1 MAADKSRQ
9 RLYTI
14 VFRPSVF
21 RYAASDCNHA
31 VIMSFL
37 QRRFPAGD
45 PLDKGLMIPRRAAR
59 RLGLDATAGEDCTVS
74 AASWTLVAVL
84 AVTLQI
90 QATLPVGTSGIRL
103 ALSDL
108 LLPVI
113 FVYVGH
119 WLLMSPAGLRWRIP
133 GVGWWLL
140 AISLVL
146 SVALLVGHERLGHW
160 SSWAILN
167 KWGGWFALVTYF
179 MAGTVIVRSGGIVL
193 RTAFLRT
200 FFLMAAAT
208 ALLNTLAMPWLLMEY
223 TLPVGIEFNRAT
235 GGMQNANA
243 FGFLLAA
250 TALLISATERRP
262 LLYLPPVLAG
272 LWFTSSRGALLAY
285 AVGLLAFL
293 TLSRRTLVPIVK
305 ALAIA
310 ALAVVVITAISLAV
324 DPGRAADLKT
334 GRTPLGFLSLERLD
348 LDAATIRERQAQNQR
363 AVELF
368 ADAPV
373 FGQGLGYFIAMTG
386 VTLHNSLL
394 WLVIETGI
402 AGAAV
407 FAGFLAWAVWSFYRG
422 HEDPYLLGMI
432 AVSLAFVAVSI
443 TGEFLYQRHLWLLLG
458 MALAAPPAARSA
470 A

>member
-1 MAADKSRQ
+1 MAADKSRL

-21 RYAASDCNHA
+21 RNLAGDCNHA
-31 VIMSFL
+31 VIMPFL
-37 QRRFPAGD
+37 QHRIPASNH
-45 PLDKGLMIPRRAAR
+45 LDKGLMIAR
-59 RLGLDATAGEDCTVS
+59 RTVRKLGLGATAGDDGAAS
-74 AASWTLVAVL
+74 AASWTFVAVL
-84 AVTLQI
+84 AVALQI
-90 QATLPVGTSGIRL
+90 QATLPIGASGIRV

-108 LLPVI
+108 LLPII
-113 FVYVGH
+113 FIYVAH
-119 WLLMSPAGLRWRIP
+119 WLRTSPSGFRWRAS

-140 AISLVL
+140 VISLVL
-146 SVALLVGHERLGHW
+146 SVALLVGHERLGRW

-167 KWGGWFALVTYF
+167 KWGGWFALVAYF
-179 MAGTVIVRSGGIVL
+179 LAGAIIVRSGGIEL
-193 RTAFLRT
+193 RAAFLRT
-200 FFLMAAAT
+200 FFLVAAAT
-208 ALLNTLAMPWLLMEY
+208 ALLNTVTMPWLLMQY

-243 FGFLLAA
+243 FGFLLAV

-262 LLYLPPVLAG
+262 LHYLSPVLAG

-293 TLSRRTLVPIVK
+293 AFSPRTLVPIVK

-310 ALAVVVITAISLAV
+310 VLAVAAITAISLAV

-363 AVELF
+363 AVALF

-373 FGQGLGYFIAMTG
+373 FGQGLGYFVAMTG

-407 FAGFLAWAVWSFYRG
+407 FAGFLAWAVWSFYLGR
-422 HEDPYLLGMI
+422 EDSYLLGMI
-432 AVSLAFVAVSI
+432 AVSLAFMAVSI

-458 MALAAPPAARSA
+458 MALASPPAARSA

>member
-1 MAADKSRQ
+1 M
-9 RLYTI
+9 I
-14 VFRPSVF
+14 V
-21 RYAASDCNHA
+21 
-31 VIMSFL
+31 
-37 QRRFPAGD
+37 RRT
-45 PLDKGLMIPRRAAR
+45 AR
-59 RLGLDATAGEDCTVS
+59 WLGFGATAGYNGTAS
-74 AASWTLVAVL
+74 AASCMLVAAL
-84 AVTLQI
+84 ALALQI
-90 QATLPVGTSGIRL
+90 QATLPIGASGIRV

-108 LLPVI
+108 LLPPI
-113 FVYVGH
+113 FVYVAH
-119 WLLMSPAGLRWRIP
+119 SLLSSPAGLRWRMP

-146 SVALLVGHERLGHW
+146 SVALLVGHERLGRW

-167 KWGGWFALVTYF
+167 KWGGWFALVAYF
-179 MAGTVIVRSGGIVL
+179 LAGTIIVRSGGIEL
-193 RTAFLRT
+193 RAAFLRI
-200 FFLMAAAT
+200 FFLVAAAT
-208 ALLNTLAMPWLLMEY
+208 AFLNSAAMPWLLMQY
-223 TLPVGIEFNRAT
+223 TMPVGIEFNRAT

-262 LLYLPPVLAG
+262 LLYLSPVLAG

-285 AVGLLAFL
+285 GVGLLAFL
-293 TLSRRTLVPIVK
+293 VLSPRTLMPIAK

-310 ALAVVVITAISLAV
+310 ALAVAAITAISLAV

-348 LDAATIRERQAQNQR
+348 LDAATIRERQAQNER
-363 AVELF
+363 AVALF
-368 ADAPV
+368 AEAPV
-373 FGQGLGYFIAMTG
+373 FGQGLGYFIVMTG

-407 FAGFLAWAVWSFYRG
+407 FSGFLAWAVWCFYLGR
-422 HEDPYLLGMI
+422 EDSYLLGMI
-432 AVSLAFVAVSI
+432 AVSLAFVAASI

-458 MALAAPPAARSA
+458 MALASPPAVRSA